1 MKHNTGMTRR
11 DFIKAAGAGLF
22 LSSLKFALPLPAWA
36 LSAGEGIEQ
45 MTPRSRYD
53 LIIGYSPIHI
63 DGREGTATAINGSV
77 PGPLVHLRE
86 GEDIALNVT
95 NHLMDVEHSSI
106 HWHGIL
112 VPFRMDGVPGVNF
125 DGIQPGETYEYRYRV
140 KQSGTYWYHSH
151 SRFQEQTGTYG
162 PLVIDPKEGEPFDY
176 DRDYPVVLSDWS
188 FEDPET
194 IFRHINL
201 MGHYYNFQRRTAWD
215 FFDDVG
221 ERGFANTVTGR
232 MAWGKMR
239 MSPVDLAD
247 VTAYTYTYLMNGHS
261 PDMNWTAIF
270 NPGETIRLRFI
281 NASTMT
287 NFDVRI
293 PDMDMEVVMADG
305 KTVRPVSVH
314 EFRIGVAETYD
325 VLVRPG
331 EDRAFTLF
339 AESLDRSGY
348 VRGTLAP
355 EAGMEA
361 AVPALRPRPVRRLE
375 DIGMGGMDDSLF
387 GGMKHGS
394 MQNGST
400 QTDDTQQ
407 KSMQQDGMPDD
418 SMQKDDMQHGNIQ
431 YDSSQTDNIQ
441 QHSTQ
446 QDSMREDTMQHGGM
460 GHGSRPRQDP
470 RIPGPNGPT
479 YFKPEKSKSNVAMVI
494 MNPKYRLDEPGIGLG
509 EDGWRVLTYQDLIS
523 TAPQPYSTVVDRE
536 MTINITANMERYM
549 FSFDGKK
556 FSEHPGP
563 YLFRHNERLR
573 LFMVNHTMM
582 EHPIHLHGMWM
593 QLENGAAEL
602 PFKHTILTKPG
613 GVLSVRITPIEKGDW
628 AFHCHLLYHMEA
640 GMAQVVRVA

>member
-1 MKHNTGMTRR
+1 MSDTSAVTRR

-22 LSSLKFALPLPAWA
+22 WAGLHCVLPLPAWA
-36 LSAGEGIEQ
+36 FTANSGIKKTTSQ
-45 MTPRSRYD
+45 NRYD
-53 LIIGYSPIHI
+53 LAIGYSPIRI
-63 DGREGTATAINGSV
+63 DGHESTATGINDTV

-86 GEDIALNVT
+86 GDDVVLNVT
-95 NHLMDVEHSSI
+95 NGLLDTVHSSI

-125 DGIQPGETYEYRYRV
+125 DGIRPGETYEYRYRV
-140 KQSGTYWYHSH
+140 KQAGTYWYHSH

-162 PLVIDPKEGEPFDY
+162 PLVIDPLDGEPFVY

-188 FEDPET
+188 FENPET

-201 MGHYYNFQRRTAWD
+201 MGHYYNFQRRTVGN
-215 FFDDVG
+215 FFDDVA
-221 ERGFANTVTGR
+221 ERGFANTVAER

-261 PDMNWTAIF
+261 PAMNWTAIF

-281 NASTMT
+281 NASTMS

-293 PDMDMEVVMADG
+293 PDLDMEVVMADG
-305 KTVRPVSVH
+305 KAVRPVTVH

-325 VLVRPG
+325 VLVRPTK
-331 EDRAFTLF
+331 DRGFTIF

-348 VRGTLAP
+348 TRGTLAP
-355 EAGMEA
+355 EPGMEA
-361 AVPALRPRPVRRLE
+361 PVPALRPRPVRRLE
-375 DIGMGGMDDSLF
+375 DIGMRGMA
-387 GGMKHGS
+387 
-394 MQNGST
+394 
-400 QTDDTQQ
+400 
-407 KSMQQDGMPDD
+407 
-418 SMQKDDMQHGNIQ
+418 
-431 YDSSQTDNIQ
+431 
-441 QHSTQ
+441 
-446 QDSMREDTMQHGGM
+446 HGGM
-460 GHGSRPRQDP
+460 ADMSHDRMGNVKQPPRHDP

-479 YFKPEKSKSNVAMVI
+479 PFKPAKKRSNVAMVI
-494 MNPKYRLDEPGIGLG
+494 MNPRYRLGEPGLGLG
-509 EDGWRVLTYQDLIS
+509 GDGWRVLTYDDLVS
-523 TAPQPYSTVVDRE
+523 TEPQPYSATVDRE

-563 YLFRHNERLR
+563 YFFSHNERLR
-573 LFMVNHTMM
+573 LFLVNHTMM

-593 QLENGAAEL
+593 QLENGADRL

-613 GVLSVRITPIEKGDW
+613 EVLSALITPIEKGDW

-640 GMAQVVRVA
+640 GMFQVVRVA